1 MNVIDIEDDIFANL
15 KKGDVIAH
23 GCNSFGV
30 AGGFAGVMKEK
41 FPKNFKRYKDLCD
54 IREFRPG
61 SAMYYKEKGIAI
73 YNLGTQF
80 KPGSDANMMN
90 IRSSV
95 KDMLNYAAFRDEWE
109 IKTVRLGCGIGG
121 LTWEQVKPELE
132 KIDHPVTLHV
142 YYKEEVK

>member
-1 MNVIDIEDDIFANL
+1 MKIVEHDGDIFADL

-23 GCNSFGV
+23 GVNSFGE
-30 AGGFAGVMKEK
+30 AGGFAGVMAKK
-41 FPKNFKRYKDLCD
+41 FPRNFKRYKDLCD
-54 IREFRPG
+54 AREFRPG
-61 SAMYYKEKGIAI
+61 SAMYCIDNGIAI

-80 KPGSDANMMN
+80 KPGADANMMN

-95 KDMLNYAAFRDEWE
+95 KDMLNYAAFRDEWD

-121 LTWEQVKPELE
+121 LTWNEVRSELE

-142 YYKEEVK
+142 YYKEEEK